1 LVKSIVVAAGMLIL
15 ALSIGMADTITAKDS
30 RSWNG
35 HAQTQNGVL
44 TLQANFPGG
53 SRTLPFSATYLRAI
67 EFNPTIFNPGAFPNL
82 PAAAAGNPSGTVYMR
97 DRSKKPV
104 ACDGIV
110 VTNETIAC
118 RGGNWK
124 RDDVIRIIFK

>member
-1 LVKSIVVAAGMLIL
+1 VKRILVAASAVAL
-15 ALSIGMADTITAKDS
+15 AACVAHGDTITAKDS

-35 HAQTQNGVL
+35 RAQTQNGVL

-53 SRTLPFSATYLRAI
+53 SRTLPFAANYLRAI

-82 PAAAAGNPSGTVYMR
+82 PTPAPGNPSGTVYMR